1 MKSYS
6 VTIQIKATEQYFPVV
21 LLISLCKVV
30 LTFESVDEILKCDHS
45 NDSYW
50 AVLSSGTV
58 CYALQGGSNFWVLGW
73 NPKVWPFRWKLQRS
87 PFLWYYLYAVK
98 IVHLAFE
105 VRIANALTCQPL
117 LYVGFIMVYNT
128 MFWVNFASDNKQ
140 GAGKRLPTLL
150 LSSLT

>member
-1 MKSYS
+1 M
-6 VTIQIKATEQYFPVV
+6 KATEQYFLVV
-21 LLISLCKVV
+21 LFIIRYKVV
-30 LTFESVDEILKCDHS
+30 LTFESVDEILNCDHT
-45 NDSYW
+45 NESYK
-50 AVLSSGTV
+50 AVLSCGTI
-58 CYALQGGSNFWVLGW
+58 CM
-73 NPKVWPFRWKLQRS
+73 
-87 PFLWYYLYAVK
+87 LYK
-98 IVHLAFE
+98 IVHLGFE